1 MKHIFKCIN
10 CSKYTMKE
18 ACDCGSKTILAKPVK
33 YSIDDK
39 FASYRRKA
47 KMDDYRKRDLL

>member
-1 MKHIFKCIN
+1 
-10 CSKYTMKE
+10 MKE
-18 ACDCGSKTILAKPVK
+18 ACDCGSKTMLAKRVK
-33 YSIDDK
+33 YIVDDK